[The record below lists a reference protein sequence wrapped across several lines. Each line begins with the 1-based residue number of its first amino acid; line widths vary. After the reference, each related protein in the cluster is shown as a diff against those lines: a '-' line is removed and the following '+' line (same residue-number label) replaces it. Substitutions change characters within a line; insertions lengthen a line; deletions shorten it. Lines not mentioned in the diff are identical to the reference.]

1 MSLWYRYEKS
11 TNMEFFFVQTLE
23 GYENRHNFDVSHR
36 AKTWRF
42 AEISLQQNVAAYS
55 VKFNITLLSIH
66 PFVLP
71 CFWHSIPSHPS
82 IYPNQPFQ
90 PTNQPTIHFNQTT
103 ISTNQLPI
111 STNQSSQPTNQPIN
125 HLNQPTISTN
135 QLINQ
140 STIHLIQPT
149 NQPASQPACLT
160 ACLSIHYIPSIYPP
174 NHPSI

>member
-90 PTNQPTIHFNQTT
+90 PTNQPFILTKQ
-103 ISTNQLPI
+103 P
-111 STNQSSQPTNQPIN
+111 SQPTNKLPQPTN
-125 HLNQPTISTN
+125 YLSQPTSHLNQPTNQLTTSTNQPSQPINQPPQPTN

-149 NQPASQPACLT
+149 NQPASQPA
-160 ACLSIHYIPSIYPP
+160 
-174 NHPSI
+174 